1 MERFVKGDIVVVPFP
16 FSDLTN
22 SKKRPALVVAELDGD
37 DRILC
42 QITSKNSDLHSV
54 QITQADCDDG
64 GLNQTCNVRSS
75 KIFTA
80 DKKIIIRRVGHLNPQ
95 MVQIIVQKLISV
107 LSQST
112 NPSNNGT

>member
-22 SKKRPALVVAELDGD
+22 SKKRPALVIAELDGE

-42 QITSKNSDLHSV
+42 QITRGNSDRHSI

-95 MVQIIVQKLISV
+95 KVQTIIEDLKVV
-107 LSQST
+107 LSR
-112 NPSNNGT
+112 